1 MLARFRPLALAAA
14 FILAAALPLGPARAA
29 DSFTQAQRA
38 EIVRIL
44 REALVKDPT
53 ILTDAIAALRAQA
66 HAGGQDT
73 AALLAQGAA
82 GLVRPG
88 DPAEGNPRGKVT
100 VVEFFDVRCPY
111 CRQMNPAM
119 EALLRHDP
127 DVRLIYKDLPILGPA
142 SVLASRALLA
152 AQKQGGYLKLRAALM
167 AAPPDITDATI
178 AAAARKLGLDW
189 KRLRRDMDD
198 PAIARRLDA
207 NLALSRRLGID
218 GTPALIAG
226 HQLVPGAV
234 DRADLEK
241 LAAAARSKG

>member
-14 FILAAALPLGPARAA
+14 FAFAAALPLPPAHAA

-38 EIVRIL
+38 EIVRIM

-66 HAGGQDT
+66 HAGGQDA
-73 AALLAQGAA
+73 AALLAKGAA
-82 GLVRPG
+82 GLVSPG
-88 DPAEGNPRGKVT
+88 DPVDGNPKGKVT
-100 VVEFFDVRCPY
+100 LVEFFDVRCPY
-111 CRQMNPAM
+111 CRTMNPDTA
-119 EALLRHDP
+119 ALLRHDP

-178 AAAARKLGLDW
+178 AAAASKLGLDW
-189 KRLRRDMDD
+189 KRLRHDMDD
-198 PAIARRLDA
+198 PAITRRLRA
-207 NLALSRRLGID
+207 NVELSRRLGID

-226 HQLVPGAV
+226 HQLVPGAIGL
-234 DRADLEK
+234 ADLEK
-241 LAAAARSKG
+241 LAAAARPQG